1 MGQST
6 SNNTIDE
13 LKNLTLKGVVPQ
25 NKELGRGAFGVVYV
39 VKYGRVVCAAKKIHP
54 ALTENVTPEQKQ
66 EIQNNFV
73 RECLCGNSIDH
84 PNIVRFLGIY
94 YPSRRSLPDMVFE
107 LMDTSLTSYVK
118 SNKSKIA
125 FETKVSILYDI
136 SVGLS
141 YLHNHKPVILH
152 RDLSPNNVMLT
163 SDLMAKI
170 GDLGMA
176 KIVRADSKQIKS
188 TLTTNPGTLDFMSP
202 EASIEEPMYGTPIDV
217 FSFGAVALHVLSEEW
232 PKPSVHNIK
241 NPTTKQ
247 LVALSEVERRQ
258 KYLDKISD
266 NATVLRK
273 MVEQCLGN
281 EPDVRPSMHVVST
294 IIEPVKVNLSRSNM
308 SCDHLCINK
317 YSNWVMK

>member
-1 MGQST
+1 M
-6 SNNTIDE
+6 I
-13 LKNLTLKGVVPQ
+13 
-25 NKELGRGAFGVVYV
+25 
-39 VKYGRVVCAAKKIHP
+39 
-54 ALTENVTPEQKQ
+54 
-66 EIQNNFV
+66 
-73 RECLCGNSIDH
+73 
-84 PNIVRFLGIY
+84 
-94 YPSRRSLPDMVFE
+94 FE

-188 TLTTNPGTLDFMSP
+188 TLTTNPGTLDFMPP

-273 MVEQCLGN
+273 MVEQCLDN